1 MLRNPPLY
9 GVSHDDRSSD
19 PLLERRRMDLIHTA
33 ANVLDKNNL
42 IKYDKRTGS
51 FQVCA
56 LHKWFLCYYIVFFY
70 NIINVPVSFKVTDLG
85 RIASHFYIT
94 HDSIQTYNQLLK
106 PTLSEIELFRVFS
119 LSSEFRNITVREVGW
134 FKQANCVSNNKYY
147 NINIINITT
156 INISVIQ
163 FPFCALG
170 GEAWTSETAWTC
182 SYPSEGEHWRAQCK
196 SIVQM
201 HEKMF

>member
-56 LHKWFLCYYIVFFY
+56 SRKLFLITMYFFF
-70 NIINVPVSFKVTDLG
+70 INT
-85 RIASHFYIT
+85 
-94 HDSIQTYNQLLK
+94 
-106 PTLSEIELFRVFS
+106 
-119 LSSEFRNITVREVGW
+119 
-134 FKQANCVSNNKYY
+134 
-147 NINIINITT
+147 
-156 INISVIQ
+156 
-163 FPFCALG
+163 
-170 GEAWTSETAWTC
+170 
-182 SYPSEGEHWRAQCK
+182 
-196 SIVQM
+196 
-201 HEKMF
+201 